1 MCIYT
6 HSKSYIQSLFVH
18 PRSGE
23 FQNRHIFVKG
33 QWRMPE
39 LMLLWPYSPLQYLG
53 EKDRIQLVSLVASA
67 AVTNSTKLGGL
78 RSQKEQSSAE
88 SFN

>member
-1 MCIYT
+1 
-6 HSKSYIQSLFVH
+6 
-18 PRSGE
+18 
-23 FQNRHIFVKG
+23 
-33 QWRMPE
+33 MPE